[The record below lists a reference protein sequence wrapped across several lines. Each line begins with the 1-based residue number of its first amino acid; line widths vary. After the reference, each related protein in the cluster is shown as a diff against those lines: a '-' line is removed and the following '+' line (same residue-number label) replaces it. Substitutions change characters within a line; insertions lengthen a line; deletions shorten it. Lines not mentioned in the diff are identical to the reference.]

1 MMRIQPEKRAN
12 EHEQNATC
20 CYLTNNN
27 ISQTIQVY
35 RKDLLAFPF
44 FFFSPRR
51 FGFKESATLRFGNT
65 SIQVSQLPLPLNSL
79 SMFLL
84 EYIFSE

>member
-44 FFFSPRR
+44 FFFPPGDLALRNQQH
-51 FGFKESATLRFGNT
+51 FGLATQAFKYHSYLY
-65 SIQVSQLPLPLNSL
+65 L
-79 SMFLL
+79 
-84 EYIFSE
+84 